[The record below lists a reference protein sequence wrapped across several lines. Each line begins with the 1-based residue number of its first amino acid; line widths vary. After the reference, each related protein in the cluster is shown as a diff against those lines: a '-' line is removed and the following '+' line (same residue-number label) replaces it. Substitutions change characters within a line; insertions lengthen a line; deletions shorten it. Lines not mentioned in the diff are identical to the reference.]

1 MKNLFDIYIAFSN
14 KKKNN
19 NIISSIPLE
28 ILPTENNEYECTFT
42 LSNYFNAYFE
52 NEPPSLAQTCW
63 NEGILNC
70 FLHIKREKLE
80 WCFDFRNTNMLLNTL
95 IFEKDGLAKYLF
107 FTNSSSV
114 EEVEWYIH
122 CGLTEKV
129 IKCFDL
135 ESSPKD
141 KLYIEIENNLSK
153 SNDFKNTDHDN
164 NQKEDK
170 NKNYVYLNNEIH
182 FKGIP
187 VKNYSNSEDLSYI
200 WQKLPS
206 ELKVNLSNSINNQ
219 TGFVLKAVLKGHLSN
234 EIPNDKVWL
243 LNPEYNSHEIQLH
256 LKME

>member
-1 MKNLFDIYIAFSN
+1 
-14 KKKNN
+14 
-19 NIISSIPLE
+19 
-28 ILPTENNEYECTFT
+28 
-42 LSNYFNAYFE
+42 
-52 NEPPSLAQTCW
+52 
-63 NEGILNC
+63 
-70 FLHIKREKLE
+70 
-80 WCFDFRNTNMLLNTL
+80 MLLNTL
-95 IFEKDGLAKYLF
+95 IFEKDGLAKYVFL
-107 FTNSSSV
+107 TNSSSV
-114 EEVEWYIH
+114 EKVEWYIH

-219 TGFVLKAVLKGHLSN
+219 TGFVLKAVLKVIFINYVLTNYHFLLKNTYFLNNIYKLGHLSN